1 MRASPRRQQ
10 QRRRRRRRRTP
21 IHKRTSHLH
30 ISVSEGA
37 GKPAKKAKPAPV
49 AAEPT
54 ETAEEALTNG
64 CTKINTRLKVFPLDM
79 RLRWIN
85 DPKADIFQ

>member
-1 MRASPRRQQ
+1 MATASKTTSARSKSAS
-10 QRRRRRRRRTP
+10 RT
-21 IHKRTSHLH
+21 RST
-30 ISVSEGA
+30 
-37 GKPAKKAKPAPV
+37 AKKAKPAPV